1 MSQIIGITDTAFKA
15 KDGTQIEGKTI
26 YVTEPIPDK
35 RGTGLSA
42 DHFFL
47 STKKF
52 TALPFTP
59 AVGQNIFVFY
69 NKFGTVATVQLEPE
83 IE

>member
-1 MSQIIGITDTAFKA
+1 MSQIIGITDTSFKA
-15 KDGTQIEGKTI
+15 KDGTQIDGKTI
-26 YVTEPIPDK
+26 YITEPISDK
-35 RGTGLSA
+35 RGTGLLA

-47 STKKF
+47 STKRF

-59 AVGQNIFVFY
+59 AVGQNITVFY